1 MREKLLG
8 VAMGIALIASPA
20 SAEEKTYNLDKIHS
34 IDASGAFN
42 IVIELGKKQSVTVIE
57 EKGRFDYVD
66 LEVSGGTLDL
76 DFEKGWRG
84 KDGPD
89 FTVKLVLTSLKEIDV
104 SGANRVLLKDA
115 KLDNLEVDASGATQ
129 LVLSGSCNHLEADV
143 SGASKLVA
151 DELNCK
157 SIELELSGASQAS
170 IRADKIEADTSGV
183 SKLAVHGDVED
194 FQHES
199 SGFSNMVRVKG

>member
-1 MREKLLG
+1 MRDKLLAS
-8 VAMGIALIASPA
+8 AMGIALIASPA
-20 SAEEKTYNLDKIHS
+20 SAEEKTYNLDKIDS
-34 IDASGAFN
+34 VEASGAFN

-84 KDGPD
+84 DDGPD

-104 SGANRVLLKDA
+104 SGANRVLLKKA
-115 KLDNLEVDASGATQ
+115 KLDDLEIDASGATQ
-129 LVLSGSCNHLEADV
+129 LVLSGTCNHLEADV

-151 DELNCK
+151 DELSCK
-157 SIELELSGASQAS
+157 SIELDLSGASQAS

-194 FQHES
+194 FSHES
-199 SGFSNMVRVKG
+199 SGFSNVVRVKG